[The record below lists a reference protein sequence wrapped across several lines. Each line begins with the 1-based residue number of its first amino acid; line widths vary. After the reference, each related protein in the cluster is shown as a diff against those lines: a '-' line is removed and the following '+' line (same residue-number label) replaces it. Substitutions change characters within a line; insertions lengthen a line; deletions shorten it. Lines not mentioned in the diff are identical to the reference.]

1 MSGRVHVCCLVR
13 CDSEMLV
20 PAHLRYVGCT
30 VGCLSWRFVRFD
42 LEVALLVVVVGL
54 ASCRCCSRARARK
67 PGGLLL
73 STTKIRSSSWTCE
86 TNSARI
92 LDRPSGEST
101 RSRRP
106 DLSVLELSC
115 CHRSVCLHMCASC
128 SLSVSDINAHL
139 WLSASDDVIET

>member
-1 MSGRVHVCCLVR
+1 MSGRVHVCRLIR
-13 CDSEMLV
+13 CDSEMFV
-20 PAHLRYVGCT
+20 SAHLQYVGYT
-30 VGCLSWRFVRFD
+30 VGCLSWRFVWFV

-54 ASCRCCSRARARK
+54 VSCRCCSHARTRK
-67 PGGLLL
+67 PGGLLF
-73 STTKIRSSSWTCE
+73 STTKTRSSSWTCE

-106 DLSVLELSC
+106 DLSVIELSV

-128 SLSVSDINAHL
+128 SLSVSDINVHL